1 MFRKLV
7 AIILLFIS
15 KPLFAD
21 KSGDYEKL
29 EKCLDEFYQGRPR
42 DYPPKVEKKVI
53 FIFKSENRREYIHKK
68 ELRGMELVCYD
79 LYASEK

>member
-1 MFRKLV
+1 MFKKLV

-21 KSGDYEKL
+21 KSRDYEKL

-42 DYPPKVEKKVI
+42 DYPQKVEKKAILV
-53 FIFKSENRREYIHKK
+53 FKSENGSEYIHKK

-79 LYASEK
+79 LYTSEK